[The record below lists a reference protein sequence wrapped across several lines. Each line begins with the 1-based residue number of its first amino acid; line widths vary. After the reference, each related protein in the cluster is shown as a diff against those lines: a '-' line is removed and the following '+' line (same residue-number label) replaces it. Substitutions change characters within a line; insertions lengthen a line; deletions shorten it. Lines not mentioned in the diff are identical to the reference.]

1 MISESMDK
9 EFIQCLVILLSCFA
23 SWSDKSE
30 RIRYKMINTEMLIH
44 VANVVSFFVD
54 LSNDSEPVSHKEI
67 IKGLCGEQ
75 LTG

>member
-67 IKGLCGEQ
+67 IKGSVVNS
-75 LTG
+75 